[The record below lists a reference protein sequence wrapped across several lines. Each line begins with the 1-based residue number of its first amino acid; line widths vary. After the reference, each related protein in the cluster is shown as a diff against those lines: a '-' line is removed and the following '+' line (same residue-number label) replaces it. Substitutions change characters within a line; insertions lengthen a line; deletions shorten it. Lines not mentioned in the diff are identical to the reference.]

1 MQTRRTARDLDA
13 FTRAFQGRLL
23 ALNRAHELL
32 TREIGTGVLLR
43 DLVAESIA
51 AYEAKPSA
59 RFSLDG
65 PSIRLGSEISVTLA
79 MALHELATN
88 ALKYGALSNGDGRV
102 DVRWRVEGDATD
114 SQQMRMEWTERG
126 GPAVTPPT
134 RRGFGSDLIERGLA
148 RQFGGSAI
156 LDFRSTGLHCR
167 ISAPLPSGA
176 GP

>member
-1 MQTRRTARDLDA
+1 MQTRRTAPDLDA
-13 FTRAFQGRLL
+13 FTRAFEGRLL

-32 TREIGTGVLLR
+32 TREIGNGVLLR
-43 DLVAESIA
+43 DLVVESIA
-51 AYEAKPSA
+51 PYEMTPAA
-59 RFSLDG
+59 RFSLCG

-88 ALKYGALSNGDGRV
+88 ALKYGALLTTDGRI
-102 DVRWRVEGDATD
+102 DVSWRVEDDARA
-114 SQQMRMEWTERG
+114 SKRISMEWIERG
-126 GPAVTPPT
+126 GPAVVPPT

-148 RQFGGSAI
+148 RQFGGSAT
-156 LDFRSTGLHCR
+156 LQFVSTGLRCR